1 MVSFSVFADKFPNDV
16 RWVRNSQEYEIIC
29 TQIFRDAKLSVENM
43 LNQLNSKPNSVNKRL
58 AVVVDLD
65 ETILIIVCIKLSVGK
80 LVLSLLRNPVMWVNR
95 KEAGLVPGAKDF
107 LDFVRNKK
115 IQVIFFLSNR
125 LDENLGPTKT
135 NLSTFDVLGKNDI
148 FLLKNKS
155 DTKEKRRNEVLNGT
169 GRMKRVGPFNVI
181 AYLGDQVGDFPNKNL
196 KDFGKKY
203 FLFPNPMYG
212 KW

>member
-1 MVSFSVFADKFPNDV
+1 M
-16 RWVRNSQEYEIIC
+16 
-29 TQIFRDAKLSVENM
+29 
-43 LNQLNSKPNSVNKRL
+43 
-58 AVVVDLD
+58 
-65 ETILIIVCIKLSVGK
+65 
-80 LVLSLLRNPVMWVNR
+80 NR

-115 IQVIFFLSNR
+115 IQVIFLSNR

-148 FLLKNKS
+148 FLLRQNKS

-181 AYLGDQVGDFPNKNL
+181 VYGGIRLGTSPIRI
-196 KDFGKKY
+196 
-203 FLFPNPMYG
+203 
-212 KW
+212 